1 MKAYVLVNIRT
12 GEVKEV
18 VKNLRR
24 VQGVLEANM
33 TFGPY
38 DAVAVIETD
47 DIQGVGTILANE
59 IQPIPGVL
67 ETLTCLAVDV

>member
-1 MKAYVLVNIRT
+1 MKAYVLINIRP

-18 VKNLRR
+18 VKQLRR
-24 VQGVLEANM
+24 TDGIVEANM

-38 DAVAVIETD
+38 DAVAIIDANDVNHI
-47 DIQGVGTILANE
+47 GTILAND

-67 ETLTCLAVDV
+67 ETLTCLAVNP